1 MLSDKAMC
9 VKTWKSTY
17 SEYDKCENINESKQ
31 IFSNVNL
38 V

>member
-1 MLSDKAMC
+1 MNVVGLSDVCKDL
-9 VKTWKSTY
+9 KI
-17 SEYDKCENINESKQ
+17 EYDKCENINESKQ